1 MAAATGLHVYKPLIC
16 LKGMLM
22 ARYKMNVKNVIEMI
36 VAAAITFII
45 LELLGVFYG

>member
-1 MAAATGLHVYKPLIC
+1 MPSIC